1 MSELDTVCKGC
12 GLHYSLHM
20 ATVCPECFLWPTP
33 EFVATHTSTVDGSV
47 APQDDAA
54 LEQLIDES
62 GLV

>member
-1 MSELDTVCKGC
+1 
-12 GLHYSLHM
+12 M